1 MSRNIST
8 THEQRKAFAV
18 ALEAAMQSAGIRS
31 AADLFRRGSAAGI
44 ERTPDTYN
52 KWCRGE
58 NEPAR
63 PDVLILEAICG
74 VEPGHLSRHLGWVP
88 VGIDNSVTI
97 EQLILAEPDL
107 TDANKATLLGLLE
120 QLRRVE

>member
-1 MSRNIST
+1 MSRNINT
-8 THEQRKAFAV
+8 TAEQRKAFSV

-31 AADLFRRGSAAGI
+31 TADLYRRGTAAGI
-44 ERTPDTYN
+44 ERTQDTFST
-52 KWCRGE
+52 WCRGE
-58 NEPAR
+58 VEPTR
-63 PDVLILEAICG
+63 PDLLIIEAICG

-88 VGIDNSVTI
+88 VGINNSVTI
-97 EQLILAEPDL
+97 EQLILADPDL

>member
-1 MSRNIST
+1 MSRNSST
-8 THEQRKAFAV
+8 TVEQRKAFSV

-31 AADLFRRGSAAGI
+31 AADLYRRGLAAGI
-44 ERTPDTYN
+44 DRTADTFN

-58 NEPAR
+58 TEIALTY
-63 PDVLILEAICG
+63 VVILEQICG

-88 VGIDNSVTI
+88 VEADPSVTI

-107 TDANKATLLGLLE
+107 SAAQKQALLTLLE
-120 QLRRVE
+120 SMRKP